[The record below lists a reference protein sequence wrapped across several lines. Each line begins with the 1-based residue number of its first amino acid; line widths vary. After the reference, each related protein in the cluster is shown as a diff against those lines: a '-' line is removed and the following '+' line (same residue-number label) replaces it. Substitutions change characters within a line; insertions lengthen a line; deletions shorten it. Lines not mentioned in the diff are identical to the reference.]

1 MKYNEYIQ
9 DVQRFIPIETDNGYL
24 LSPYMSSDY
33 FQHYL
38 NQENAHNDQQ
48 YYGNYELYRQQKN
61 ENIEC
66 QLSNYHFTLP
76 IHNYLNE
83 KFEDYR
89 GLSSLSRIIYIPYQ
103 EYQNLIKHTDI
114 QLKSSKTFIIQLNDS
129 NDYLNVLKV
138 LMDDYPQLEVSAH
151 SNLLKVIGV
160 SNQLEIFNQLSIGF
174 IIGLFIIAI
183 IILKIF
189 DQYQWRKQ
197 AVLLEVNGVS
207 QKKMNNL
214 LLKKELYLL
223 FYPWIISIMIVSGI
237 YWGLD
242 LLDRDVII
250 HICLLITLA
259 IFFIFIFSYF
269 IYVLIRKAVSNIN
282 IIKKF

>member
-1 MKYNEYIQ
+1 M
-9 DVQRFIPIETDNGYL
+9 
-24 LSPYMSSDY
+24 
-33 FQHYL
+33 
-38 NQENAHNDQQ
+38 
-48 YYGNYELYRQQKN
+48 
-61 ENIEC
+61 
-66 QLSNYHFTLP
+66 
-76 IHNYLNE
+76 
-83 KFEDYR
+83 
-89 GLSSLSRIIYIPYQ
+89 
-103 EYQNLIKHTDI
+103 
-114 QLKSSKTFIIQLNDS
+114 
-129 NDYLNVLKV
+129 
-138 LMDDYPQLEVSAH
+138 
-151 SNLLKVIGV
+151 
-160 SNQLEIFNQLSIGF
+160 
-174 IIGLFIIAI
+174 
-183 IILKIF
+183 
-189 DQYQWRKQ
+189 
-197 AVLLEVNGVS
+197 VS

>member
-1 MKYNEYIQ
+1 
-9 DVQRFIPIETDNGYL
+9 
-24 LSPYMSSDY
+24 
-33 FQHYL
+33 
-38 NQENAHNDQQ
+38 
-48 YYGNYELYRQQKN
+48 
-61 ENIEC
+61 
-66 QLSNYHFTLP
+66 
-76 IHNYLNE
+76 
-83 KFEDYR
+83 
-89 GLSSLSRIIYIPYQ
+89 
-103 EYQNLIKHTDI
+103 
-114 QLKSSKTFIIQLNDS
+114 
-129 NDYLNVLKV
+129 
-138 LMDDYPQLEVSAH
+138 
-151 SNLLKVIGV
+151 VIGV

-197 AVLLEVNGVS
+197 EVLLEVNGVS